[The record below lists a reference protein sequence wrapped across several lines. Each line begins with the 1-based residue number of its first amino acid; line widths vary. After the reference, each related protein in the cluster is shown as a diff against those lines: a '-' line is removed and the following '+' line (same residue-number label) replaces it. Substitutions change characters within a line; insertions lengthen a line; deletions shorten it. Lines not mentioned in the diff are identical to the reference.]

1 MLRVFVGCGL
11 LMFSV
16 FASAAD
22 ELPYVTFGI
31 VPQQSASELAERW
44 TPIMAHLSKV
54 TGRTFKFSTARDIP
68 TFERRLAAGEYDFA
82 YMNPY
87 HYTVFHQRPG
97 YTVFARE
104 NTKLVGIVVVR
115 KDSPIHSLAEL
126 REQTLAFPGPASFAA
141 TILPLA
147 HFRLSHI
154 PIRTAYVSSHDSV
167 YLSVAKGLYVGGGGV
182 VHTFD
187 ALDARLR
194 DQLRILWRTP
204 PYVPHA
210 LAVHPRIDAVLVGQ
224 VRRALIDL
232 DRSDTG
238 RAMLRRLDWSAV
250 IGASNSDY
258 DAVRALH
265 IDSLADLLHKD

>member
-1 MLRVFVGCGL
+1 MLRIFFGWSLFVF
-11 LMFSV
+11 SI
-16 FASAAD
+16 FAAAAD
-22 ELPYVTFGI
+22 ELPPVTFGI

-44 TPIMAHLSKV
+44 TPVMTYLSKV

-87 HYTVFHQRPG
+87 HYTVFHERPG

-104 NTKLVGIVVVR
+104 NTKLVGIIVVR
-115 KDSPIHSLAEL
+115 KDGPIHSLSEL
-126 REQTLAFPGPASFAA
+126 RRQTLAFPGPASFAA
-141 TILPLA
+141 TLLPLA

-154 PIRTAYVSSHDSV
+154 PVRAAYVSSHDSV
-167 YLSVAKGLYVGGGGV
+167 YLSVTKGLYAAGGGV

-187 ALDARLR
+187 ALDAHLR
-194 DQLRILWRTP
+194 DRLRILWRTP
-204 PYVPHA
+204 AYVPHA
-210 LAVHPRIDAVLVGQ
+210 LAAHPRVDARLVAQ
-224 VRRALIDL
+224 VRHALMDL

-238 RAMLRRLDWSAV
+238 RAMLRRLDWASV
-250 IGASNSDY
+250 IAASDADY

-265 IDSLADLLHKD
+265 IGSLTDLLHKD